1 MFILPWNSEKTP
13 SQPLT
18 QKKPEK
24 ILLNSPMIPYDSREE
39 ERKMAQMEYNKK
51 RSPNWIF
58 GGLMIAG
65 LIIASSIFWLLYP
78 FASKEKV
85 PYFQNKYPIL
95 FDGKQQGNALVEG
108 NTLFLPLR
116 FIQEKIDNTII
127 YDEKSKSVIITTAEK
142 VIQMPTDSLT
152 FFVNENPVDLQVSP
166 IISKDGEIFVAL
178 DPLLTYYPL
187 QYTKLAGTEAIWIQ
201 QHGDQWNKGEIIA
214 KEVNQEKL
222 RLRTEPSLSSAYT
235 TDMKN
240 KESIMIEA
248 EKEDYYFVRKENGV
262 SGYIKKDYVK
272 KKEEVTISISHETTP
287 HSVAKINGPIQ
298 LTWEAVYTKNPDHTL
313 IPEMSGVNVVS
324 PTWFSLASHDGTIK
338 NIASLE
344 YSKWAQSKG
353 YQVWGLFSNDFDP
366 ELTHEALKDFET
378 RQTII
383 RQLLHF
389 SQMYQ
394 LQGINFDIE
403 NVKQEDGPLVTQ
415 LMREA
420 TPYLHEAGLVVSMDI
435 TFYAGENNNW
445 SSFYERS
452 KLAEIVDYLI
462 VMAYD
467 EHTGASTGAG
477 SVSSLP
483 WVETNLQKLLQE
495 VPNDKLILGVPL
507 YARLWKEQRKEDG
520 TTEVTAKALSM
531 AQVKEWMAEK
541 GVQPVYDEVS
551 GQNFVEYFAEDE
563 KATYKIWIEDEL
575 SLNKRANLAHS
586 YQLAG
591 IGTWSRFFGDESAW
605 TALDLNNNQTVTQK

>member
-1 MFILPWNSEKTP
+1 
-13 SQPLT
+13 
-18 QKKPEK
+18 
-24 ILLNSPMIPYDSREE
+24 MIPYDSMEE
-39 ERKMAQMEYNKK
+39 ERKMAQIEYNKK
-51 RSPNWIF
+51 RSPKWII
-58 GGLMIAG
+58 GGLMIAV
-65 LIIASSIFWLLYP
+65 LLIASSIFWLLYP

-85 PYFQNKYPIL
+85 TYFQNDYPIL
-95 FDGKQQGNALVEG
+95 FEGKQQGNAIVEG
-108 NTLFLPLR
+108 NTLFLPLT
-116 FIQEKIDNTII
+116 FLQEKIDNDII

-152 FFVNENPVDLQVSP
+152 FFVNEKPVDLHVSP
-166 IISKDGEIFVAL
+166 IISKDGEMFVAL

-187 QYTKLAGTEAIWIQ
+187 QYKKLAGTDAIWIQ
-201 QHGDQWNKGEIIA
+201 RNGDHWNTGEIIA
-214 KEVNQEKL
+214 KEVHQEKL
-222 RLRTEPSLSSAYT
+222 RLRTEPSLTSPYT
-235 TDMKN
+235 AEIKH
-240 KESIMIEA
+240 KESVMIEG
-248 EKEDYYFVRKENGV
+248 EKEDYYLVRKENGI
-262 SGYIKKDYVK
+262 SGYIKKDYVN
-272 KKEEVTISISHETTP
+272 KKEEVTITISPETKP
-287 HSVAKINGPIQ
+287 HSVPQMEGPIQ

-313 IPEMSGVNVVS
+313 IPDMSGVNVVS
-324 PTWFSLASHDGTIK
+324 PTWFSLAGNDGSIK
-338 NIASLE
+338 NLASLE
-344 YSKWAQSKG
+344 YSTWAQSKG

-403 NVKQEDGPLVTQ
+403 NVNQEDGPLVTQ

-435 TFYAGENNNW
+435 TFAAGDNNNW
-445 SSFYERS
+445 SSFYERN

-467 EHTGASTGAG
+467 EHWGAASGAG

-495 VPNDKLILGVPL
+495 VPNEKLILGVPL
-507 YARLWKEQRKEDG
+507 YTRLWKEQLKEDG

-531 AQVKEWMAEK
+531 AQAKEWIAEK
-541 GVQPVYDEVS
+541 GVQQIYDEES
-551 GQNFVEYFAEDE
+551 GQNYVEYFAEDE

-575 SLNKRANLAHS
+575 SLNKRADLASS

-591 IGTWSRFFGDESAW
+591 IGTWSRFFGDETAW
-605 TALDLNNNQTVTQK
+605 AALDLNNNQTVTQK